1 MAGPRHP
8 VSVSGAALVQTERL
22 QTFAFSVHWSDESEA
37 FVRRS
42 WDEFRRLHKTLKEI
56 FPVEAGLLRRSDRIL
71 PKLPDASALVHRGR
85 TGRGLA
91 RLRLL
96 ETYSRALLAAGE
108 RVSRSPVL
116 TGFFAPQ
123 PTDLEP
129 ALPPGRCLTP
139 PHHTTDSAG
148 RSIWRM
154 GEARWRESQSR
165 RPHPPSALASRVI
178 LPTLEEPLPGPTGSL
193 AIHSL
198 EAQSLRCLQP
208 FSTQDVWGQPFYAGA
223 QEALGVLLRHPS
235 GWWLVVNED
244 QQTAW
249 FPSPYLEEGAPGP
262 GRDGDRRLGSHRPQF
277 CASRAYESSQADELS
292 VPVGARVHVLETSDR
307 GWWLCRFQGRT
318 GLLPAVILQPDGLGT
333 LLSGPRLHP
342 GADGGEDREGEA
354 RNAPKSPQAQA
365 LPPPVPAHPPLSA
378 IRSRC
383 CTITR
388 KALGQD
394 PGCQGPP

>member
-1 MAGPRHP
+1 MVPCCVP
-8 VSVSGAALVQTERL
+8 
-22 QTFAFSVHWSDESEA
+22 
-37 FVRRS
+37 
-42 WDEFRRLHKTLKEI
+42 TL
-56 FPVEAGLLRRSDRIL
+56 P
-71 PKLPDASALVHRGR
+71 PDASALVHRGR

-235 GWWLVVNED
+235 GESGDTPFCPWG
-244 QQTAW
+244 
-249 FPSPYLEEGAPGP
+249 PS
-262 GRDGDRRLGSHRPQF
+262 RPQDLKHP
-277 CASRAYESSQADELS
+277 APWAQAGGWLSTRTSRRHGFLLPTWRRGPPAQDETGI
-292 VPVGARVHVLETSDR
+292 GAWGATVRPIPLPTPTTTTT
-307 GWWLCRFQGRT
+307 GPCLART
-318 GLLPAVILQPDGLGT
+318 GRKKYPSQEREAVGQLGGDSGPAVCVPQSEPET
-333 LLSGPRLHP
+333 QWVERGPWCQQ
-342 GADGGEDREGEA
+342 
-354 RNAPKSPQAQA
+354 RNEQG
-365 LPPPVPAHPPLSA
+365 
-378 IRSRC
+378 
-383 CTITR
+383 
-388 KALGQD
+388 KAWRW
-394 PGCQGPP
+394 